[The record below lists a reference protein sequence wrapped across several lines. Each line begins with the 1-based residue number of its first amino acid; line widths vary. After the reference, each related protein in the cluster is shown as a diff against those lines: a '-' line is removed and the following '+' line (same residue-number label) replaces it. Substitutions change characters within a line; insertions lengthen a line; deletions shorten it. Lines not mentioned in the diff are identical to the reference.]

1 MDTTSRND
9 RILTFINSLSMSH
22 AAFADEIGVQRSA
35 IAHIAKGR
43 NRPSLDMI
51 DKIIDRYPEVN
62 LLWLLRGEGN
72 MMSNTPNVISLQQR
86 QVIPSS
92 PVIDDSL
99 KHTLFAQEEEK
110 SAPAVNKA
118 EDIVPTP
125 RDKEPSI
132 PPQNTIRSYSVND
145 FDEEEIAETPVAV
158 QAATQVTK
166 ETPSVESVIPAT
178 VVKKEK
184 KISRIVVFYD
194 DNSYEEFVK

>member
-1 MDTTSRND
+1 
-9 RILTFINSLSMSH
+9 MSH

-86 QVIPSS
+86 QIIPSS

>member
-1 MDTTSRND
+1 MYTASLND
-9 RILTFINSLSMSH
+9 RILTFINSLSISH
-22 AAFADEIGVQRSA
+22 ATFADEIGVQRSA

-99 KHTLFAQEEEK
+99 KHTLFEQEEEK
-110 SAPAVNKA
+110 GTPAANKA
-118 EDIVPTP
+118 EENISAHHSKESITP
-125 RDKEPSI
+125 S
-132 PPQNTIRSYSVND
+132 QNTSRSYSVND
-145 FDEEEIAETPVAV
+145 FDEEEIAETPASV
-158 QAATQVTK
+158 QAATPVAK
-166 ETPSVESVIPAT
+166 DTPSIESIVPAT
-178 VVKKEK
+178 AVKKEK